1 MKRLN
6 LTRAEMYDLTCPM
19 SGAHFRL
26 QFWDCN
32 QEDRHGKRR
41 MAVAIFQA
49 DPKFPTCFRLVL
61 KTRHFYPS
69 IRYSCDGPDAAKAA
83 CSFLPFDDDILVD
96 ELEVTETDRHAE
108 GTWTR

>member
-6 LTRAEMYDLTCPM
+6 LTRAEMYDLHCPM

-32 QEDRHGKRR
+32 QEDRHGRRR
-41 MAVAIFQA
+41 MAVAIWQA
-49 DPKFPTCFRLVL
+49 DARFPTCFRLIM
-61 KTRHFYPS
+61 KGSSFFPS
-69 IRYSCDGPDAAKAA
+69 IRHSCDGPEAAKSA
-83 CSFLPFDDDILVD
+83 CSFLQLDDIMAD

-108 GTWTR
+108 GTWVR